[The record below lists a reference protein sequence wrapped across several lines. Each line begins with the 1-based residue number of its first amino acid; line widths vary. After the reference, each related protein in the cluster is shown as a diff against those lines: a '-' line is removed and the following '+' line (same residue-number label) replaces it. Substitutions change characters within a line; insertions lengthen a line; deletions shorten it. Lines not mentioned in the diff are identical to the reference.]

1 MKMTLELLSYR
12 PTSFSYVK
20 DVVLMLITWNLHK
33 KSNEV
38 SIKTRSTLASFRFI
52 GLVTKHNCEMVHS
65 SSLGIL
71 PEVPI
76 VLIHSSCS
84 RKLNQLFV
92 EVKKGVKSLK
102 LRIYHAVII
111 STIEIWFSF
120 AFYSWI
126 YPRVLVGIFM
136 QICHSCVTGSS
147 I

>member
-1 MKMTLELLSYR
+1 MKMTPELLSYR

-20 DVVLMLITWNLHK
+20 DVVLMLITWNLHM

-38 SIKTRSTLASFRFI
+38 SIKTRSTLASFPFI
-52 GLVTKHNCEMVHS
+52 GLVTKHNCEMVC
-65 SSLGIL
+65 SLGIL

-76 VLIHSSCS
+76 VLIHSSCN

-120 AFYSWI
+120 AF
-126 YPRVLVGIFM
+126 
-136 QICHSCVTGSS
+136 
-147 I
+147 